1 MRRRTGVHR
10 SLGAGLAAGAL
21 LLASSF
27 ELQAQ
32 VVTFSVSGSTPASI
46 QPTVDSFRTALGA
59 LNPNVA
65 GSAASGRRE
74 INWDGVPDAFS
85 APNALPG
92 NFFNVNSA
100 RGVEISTPGSSLQ
113 TSATASSGTPIRFG
127 NINAT
132 YSTHFQ
138 TFSAQRL
145 FTAIGS
151 NIIDIN
157 FFVPGSTTPATVS
170 GFGAVFTDVESAG
183 STRITLFLANG
194 TIGGSFDVPTS
205 TSAGLSFLGLTH
217 TSRIS
222 RVRIQSGNAA
232 LGGSDNPGGGA
243 DLAVM
248 DDFIYGE
255 PQAKGTLDVDASV
268 TASKYDALTDGLLV
282 IRYLFGL
289 TGTTLTSGAIGGT
302 ATRTDPAAIKTYLDG
317 MRAVLDVDGNGNA
330 DALTDGLL
338 ILRYLFG
345 LRGAALINGAFDP
358 LGARTTAPDIQ
369 TYLQTLTP

>member
-113 TSATASSGTPIRFG
+113 TR
-127 NINAT
+127 
-132 YSTHFQ
+132 
-138 TFSAQRL
+138 
-145 FTAIGS
+145 
-151 NIIDIN
+151 
-157 FFVPGSTTPATVS
+157 
-170 GFGAVFTDVESAG
+170 
-183 STRITLFLANG
+183 
-194 TIGGSFDVPTS
+194 
-205 TSAGLSFLGLTH
+205 
-217 TSRIS
+217 
-222 RVRIQSGNAA
+222 
-232 LGGSDNPGGGA
+232 
-243 DLAVM
+243 
-248 DDFIYGE
+248 
-255 PQAKGTLDVDASV
+255 
-268 TASKYDALTDGLLV
+268 
-282 IRYLFGL
+282 
-289 TGTTLTSGAIGGT
+289 
-302 ATRTDPAAIKTYLDG
+302 DPAAIKTYLDG

-345 LRGAALINGAFDP
+345 LRGAELINGAFDP